1 MSQAPNDRKYSA
13 EHQWAL
19 PEADGT
25 IVVGSPDYAQE
36 TLGDLVFVQLPEIG
50 SEITANE
57 QVAVVESVKTASDV
71 FAPIS
76 GKIIAVNDAAADAPE
91 TINED
96 AYATWLFRI
105 QPSNPAEY
113 DDLMDADTYLS
124 ANQA

>member
-25 IVVGSPDYAQE
+25 IVVGITDYAQE

-50 SEITANE
+50 SEVTANE

-96 AYATWLFRI
+96 AYAAWLFRI

>member
-25 IVVGSPDYAQE
+25 ITVGITDFAQE
-36 TLGDLVFVQLPEIG
+36 TLGDLVFVQLPEVG
-50 SEITANE
+50 SDVTANQ

-71 FAPIS
+71 FAPMS
-76 GKIIAVNDAAADAPE
+76 GKVIAINDAAVDAPE

-96 AYATWLFRI
+96 AYAAWLFKI
-105 QPSNPAEY
+105 QPGNPAEY
-113 DDLMDADTYLS
+113 DALMSAESYLA
-124 ANQA
+124 AN

>member
-13 EHQWAL
+13 EHQWAM

-25 IVVGSPDYAQE
+25 ITVGITDFAQE
-36 TLGDLVFVQLPEIG
+36 TLGDLVFVQLPEVG
-50 SEITANE
+50 SDVSANQ

-71 FAPIS
+71 FAPMS
-76 GKIIAVNDAAADAPE
+76 GKIIAVNDEAVNAPE

-96 AYATWLFRI
+96 AYSAWLFKI

-113 DDLMDADTYLS
+113 DDLMSADAYLA
-124 ANQA
+124 AN

>member
-25 IVVGSPDYAQE
+25 ITVGITDYAQE
-36 TLGDLVFVQLPEIG
+36 TLGDLVFVQLPEVG
-50 SEITANE
+50 SDVDANQ

-71 FAPIS
+71 FAPMS
-76 GKIIAVNDAAADAPE
+76 GTIIAVNDAAADAPE

-96 AYATWLFRI
+96 AYSAWLFRI
-105 QPSNPAEY
+105 QPSNAAEY
-113 DDLMDADTYLS
+113 DDLMDADAYLA
-124 ANQA
+124 AN

>member
-19 PEADGT
+19 PERDGPIT
-25 IVVGSPDYAQE
+25 VGITDHAQE
-36 TLGDLVFVQLPEIG
+36 TLGDLVFIQLPEVG
-50 SEITANE
+50 SDVTANQ

-76 GKIIAVNDAAADAPE
+76 GKIIAINAAAADAPE

-96 AYATWLFRI
+96 AYAAWLFKI
-105 QPSNPAEY
+105 QPSNASEY
-113 DDLMDADTYLS
+113 ENLLTADAYLA
-124 ANQA
+124 AN

>member
-25 IVVGSPDYAQE
+25 ITVGITDYAQE
-36 TLGDLVFVQLPEIG
+36 TLGDLVFVQLPEVG
-50 SEITANE
+50 SDVTANQ

-71 FAPIS
+71 FAPMS

-96 AYATWLFRI
+96 AYTAWLFKI

-113 DDLMDADTYLS
+113 DTLMDADAYLA
-124 ANQA
+124 AN

>member
-25 IVVGSPDYAQE
+25 IAVGITDYAQE

-50 SEITANE
+50 SEVTANE

-124 ANQA
+124 VNQA

>member
-19 PEADGT
+19 PEQDGT
-25 IVVGSPDYAQE
+25 ITVGITDHAQE
-36 TLGDLVFVQLPEIG
+36 TLGDLVFIQLPEVG
-50 SEITANE
+50 TEVSAGT

-71 FAPIS
+71 FAPMS
-76 GKIIAVNDAAADAPE
+76 GRIIALNEAAKDAPE

-96 AYATWLFRI
+96 AYSAWLFKI

-113 DDLMDADTYLS
+113 DSLMSAEAYLA
-124 ANQA
+124 AN

>member
-19 PEADGT
+19 PEADGSIT
-25 IVVGSPDYAQE
+25 VGITDYAQE

-50 SEITANE
+50 SNVAANQ

-71 FAPIS
+71 FAPLS
-76 GKIIAVNDAAADAPE
+76 GKIIAINEAAADAPE

-96 AYATWLFRI
+96 AYAAWLFKI
-105 QPSNPAEY
+105 EPSNPTEY
-113 DDLMDADTYLS
+113 GDLMDADSYLA
-124 ANQA
+124 AN

>member
-25 IVVGSPDYAQE
+25 ITVGITDFAQE
-36 TLGDLVFVQLPEIG
+36 TLGDLVFVQLPEVG
-50 SEITANE
+50 SNVEAHQ

-71 FAPIS
+71 FAPMS
-76 GKIIAVNDAAADAPE
+76 GTIIAINDAAADAPE

-96 AYATWLFRI
+96 AYTAWLFKI
-105 QPSNPAEY
+105 QPSNLAEY
-113 DDLMDADTYLS
+113 DGLLS
-124 ANQA
+124 ADAYLAAN

>member
-25 IVVGSPDYAQE
+25 ITVGITDFAQE
-36 TLGDLVFVQLPEIG
+36 TLGDLVFVQLPEVG
-50 SEITANE
+50 SDVTANQ

-71 FAPIS
+71 FAPMS
-76 GKIIAVNDAAADAPE
+76 GKVIAINDAAVDAPE

-96 AYATWLFRI
+96 AYAAWLFKI

-113 DDLMDADTYLS
+113 DALMSAESYLA
-124 ANQA
+124 AN